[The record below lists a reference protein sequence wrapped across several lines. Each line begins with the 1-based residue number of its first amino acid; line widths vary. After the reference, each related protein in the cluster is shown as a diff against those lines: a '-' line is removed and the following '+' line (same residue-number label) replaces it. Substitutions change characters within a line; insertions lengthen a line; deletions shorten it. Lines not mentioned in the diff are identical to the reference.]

1 MINITGK
8 EGRAVADKS
17 GRIGPLDGIR
27 AVAVLM
33 VVWYHFWQQSWLMPV
48 AGPVNLDWMPR
59 NGAICVDLMILLS
72 GFCLFLPYA
81 RNMFRE
87 GKDPSA
93 GQFYRK
99 RAARIMPSYYV
110 SLLIVLVCF
119 AIPLGEYTGVSDMLG
134 I

>member
-1 MINITGK
+1 MNITGK

-87 GKDPSA
+87 GKTLRPDSFTAKGRLALCP
-93 GQFYRK
+93 
-99 RAARIMPSYYV
+99 RIMYR
-110 SLLIVLVCF
+110 F
-119 AIPLGEYTGVSDMLG
+119 
-134 I
+134 

>member
-1 MINITGK
+1 MMNITGK

-72 GFCLFLPYA
+72 GFCLFFTLCKKYVPGGKRPFGRTVLPQKGGSHYA
-81 RNMFRE
+81 LILCITFDRI
-87 GKDPSA
+87 GLLCYSA
-93 GQFYRK
+93 R
-99 RAARIMPSYYV
+99 
-110 SLLIVLVCF
+110 
-119 AIPLGEYTGVSDMLG
+119 
-134 I
+134 

>member
-1 MINITGK
+1 MNITGK

-59 NGAICVDLMILLS
+59 NGAICVDLMGSVFFYLMQEICS
-72 GFCLFLPYA
+72 G
-81 RNMFRE
+81 
-87 GKDPSA
+87 
-93 GQFYRK
+93 RK
-99 RAARIMPSYYV
+99 KTLRPDSFTAKGRLALCPRIMYH
-110 SLLIVLVCF
+110 F
-119 AIPLGEYTGVSDMLG
+119 
-134 I
+134 

>member
-1 MINITGK
+1 MMNITGK

-72 GFCLFLPYA
+72 GSVFFTLCKKYVP
-81 RNMFRE
+81 
-87 GKDPSA
+87 G
-93 GQFYRK
+93 RK
-99 RAARIMPSYYV
+99 RPFGRTCLPQKGGSHYA
-110 SLLIVLVCF
+110 LVLCITFDLYWF
-119 AIPLGEYTGVSDMLG
+119 ALPFL
-134 I
+134 